1 MKNTI
6 TDIEIKIYGND
17 ILRKIAEEVTEF
29 GEPLREI
36 ADEMYKIMVQ
46 SKGIGIA
53 APQIGISKRFIIVE
67 VDRDR
72 KGNSKIEVVNPKI
85 IFQSSDTN
93 ILEEGCLSVPG
104 IYADVKRPNSII
116 MQGYSVEGEPFEI
129 SASGIIARV
138 LLHEYDHLEGT
149 LFIDKIEE
157 KDKKNV
163 ENALKKLKKC

>member
-1 MKNTI
+1 
-6 TDIEIKIYGND
+6 
-17 ILRKIAEEVTEF
+17 
-29 GEPLREI
+29 
-36 ADEMYKIMVQ
+36 
-46 SKGIGIA
+46 
-53 APQIGISKRFIIVE
+53 
-67 VDRDR
+67 
-72 KGNSKIEVVNPKI
+72 
-85 IFQSSDTN
+85 
-93 ILEEGCLSVPG
+93 
-104 IYADVKRPNSII
+104 